1 MSALIKPWLLLG
13 GIFLVGIITGSAL
26 TFGYASHFMH
36 PRPDGDMKE
45 AHWMMFLV
53 QRLNLTPDQ
62 KAKIKPIVMDATT
75 RIHVLHRDEVQKGS
89 QIIRT
94 THESI
99 EALLTPE
106 QKVQLQQ
113 LEQEGEKMFQN
124 RIRAWGPPGGGPP
137 GGPFRDRPDAPPGAA
152 PGMPD
157 YPGPGP
163 RMTPPSFNET
173 PTNVP
178 PPPPEKS

>member
-94 THESI
+94 AHENI
-99 EALLTPE
+99 QALLTPE

-124 RIRAWGPPGGGPP
+124 RIRSWMPPGGGPP
-137 GGPFRDRPDAPPGAA
+137 GVGPPNAGPGMFDRPGAP
-152 PGMPD
+152 D
-157 YPGPGP
+157 
-163 RMTPPSFNET
+163 RMTPPSFMQA

-178 PPPPEKS
+178 PPPPEKP